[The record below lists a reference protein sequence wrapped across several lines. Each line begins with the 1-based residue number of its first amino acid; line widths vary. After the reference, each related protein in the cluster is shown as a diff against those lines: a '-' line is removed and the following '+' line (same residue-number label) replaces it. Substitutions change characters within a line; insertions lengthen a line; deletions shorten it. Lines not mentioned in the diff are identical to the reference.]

1 MSILQEAKTWELRI
15 LKDAYRKMID
25 ELSAGVK
32 VSENTVEYYQ
42 NKLNDVEAELN
53 KRK

>member
-1 MSILQEAKTWELRI
+1 MSILQEAKTWELNI
-15 LKDAYRKMID
+15 LKEAYQKMVD
-25 ELSAGVK
+25 ELSAGFK
-32 VSENTVEYYQ
+32 VSKNTVEYYQ